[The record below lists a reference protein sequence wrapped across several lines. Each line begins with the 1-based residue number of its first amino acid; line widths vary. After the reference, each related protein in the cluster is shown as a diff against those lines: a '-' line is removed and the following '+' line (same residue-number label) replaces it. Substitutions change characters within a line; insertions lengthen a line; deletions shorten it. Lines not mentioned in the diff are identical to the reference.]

1 MRTRFAG
8 PLVVS
13 LLALVA
19 SPLHGQIA
27 VGPEISLAEDVDLG
41 IGVVMEG
48 PLTSVYEQLE
58 FGGRFTLYFP
68 DGGDYWELDG
78 DVRYLFPLEGENAL
92 LPYVLAGIA
101 IGHWSWDYEGPGDE
115 APVGRRS
122 GSDTEV
128 ALRIGGGFKVPM
140 ARMTPFAELGLG
152 VGDLPDFTLRGGLT
166 FPVG

>member
-8 PLVVS
+8 PLLVT
-13 LLALVA
+13 LLAFVA
-19 SPLHGQIA
+19 SPLQGQIA
-27 VGPEISLAEDVDLG
+27 LGPEISLAEDVDLG
-41 IGVVMEG
+41 IGVLMEA
-48 PLTSVYEQLE
+48 PLTSVYEQME

-78 DVRYLFPLEGENAL
+78 DVRYLFPLEHENAL
-92 LPYVLAGIA
+92 LPYALAGIA
-101 IGHWSWDYEGPGDE
+101 IGHFSRDYETPG
-115 APVGRRS
+115 GGRS

>member
-1 MRTRFAG
+1 MRTRFAV

-27 VGPEISLAEDVDLG
+27 LGPEISLAEDVDVG
-41 IGVVMEG
+41 IGVVMEA
-48 PLTSVYEQLE
+48 PLSSVYEQLE

-78 DVRYLFPLEGENAL
+78 DVRYLFPLEEEHSL

-101 IGHWSWDYEGPGDE
+101 IGHSSWDYETPG
-115 APVGRRS
+115 GGGS